1 VLSAWAL
8 FTISTA
14 YVALLFAIAYYGDRR
29 ARVAGAPSR
38 KPWVYSLALA
48 VYCTS
53 WTFYGAVGH
62 AATSGWDFLP
72 IYLGP
77 ILVFLVF
84 SELLR
89 RLVRISKRHN
99 ITSIADFVGARYGR
113 HQPIAMLITI
123 VAVIGVLPYIALQLK
138 AIEFGFAVLALP
150 LSTSHG
156 GAFDSGLLIA
166 VTLAAFAILFGTRE
180 VLSTENH
187 HGMVLAVAFESV
199 IKLIAFVAVGLYA
212 VYMLRDGFVD
222 AYAHAMQLP
231 QVRDT
236 ILDRSW
242 QAGFIAQTLLA
253 GVAIFCLPRQFQV
266 VVVENTSLRDLDTA
280 RWVFPVYLGIIC
292 LLVMP
297 IADVGLLKLAGTG
310 TPADTFMVSLPL
322 AEGQATLALGAYLGG
337 FSAATSMVIVES
349 IAISTMVCNELV
361 MPVLLRFGRIRHVPG
376 QDVGRVLRLIRR
388 AAIIGTM
395 ALAYAYYR
403 LFTGPGTLTQI
414 GLLSFAAVA
423 QFAPGI
429 VGGVFWRAGRY
440 PGVMAGL
447 VAGTLT
453 WAYTLLLPELLATHG
468 GLQFST
474 AGPLGISWLSPHGLF
489 GFADLDPIAHGAFW
503 SLGLNTLAYVGVSLF
518 TKTSLHDRLH
528 ATRFLGQAAQTAVV
542 RAPEPP
548 SAATVADLRELLE
561 CFVGGNHAANL
572 IDAYV
577 ASGGKLSPSSH
588 ERADPS
594 LVRVVEHG
602 LAGALGA
609 SSARLVMASML
620 RGRNMQLEEVVRLL
634 DETSHEIHFN
644 RELLRAAL
652 EHLAQGVSVVDSE
665 LRLVAWNRRY
675 IELFDYPPG
684 LVVVGR
690 PIEALMRYNAKRGL
704 LPDADVEHA
713 IRRRLGFM
721 RAGSAY
727 THERALP
734 DGTVLEIRGNPMPG
748 GGFVS
753 TYSDVTLRRRSQRAL
768 EEANELLEARV
779 SARTRELTELNA
791 ALAEAKSD
799 AERANFSKTRFLAA
813 ASHDLTQPITAARL
827 FVTSLDSASLP
838 APAATLIRSAE
849 NALTTAESL
858 LSGLLDISRLDAGAE
873 DVRREHFEIGALL
886 EPLVGEFRLL
896 AREKGLQ
903 LRYAHS
909 SAIVQ
914 TDTRLLRRILQNF
927 LSNAV
932 RYTRCGTVLVGSRRA
947 GSTLRIEVW
956 DSGPGIPASRREEI
970 FEEFRRIETP
980 SGESHRG
987 LGLGL
992 AIAQR
997 TAKLLGCELALR
1009 SWPGRGTVFAI
1020 AVPLGER
1027 ANLASTGAT
1036 RPSDPDA
1043 VSGAVVMCVENE
1055 IAVLAGIRALLSR
1068 WGCEVITARS
1078 REAALEAIH
1087 LDASSVDLLLV
1098 DYHLD
1103 GNVTGVEL
1111 ARELRT
1117 RLGGEVPCIIM
1128 TADQTQQSK
1137 RDAASHGFQMLHK
1150 PVKPAALRAMLN
1162 RMLALGDAE
1171 ASLDPLP

>member
-1 VLSAWAL
+1 MLGSWTL
-8 FTISTA
+8 FAISTA
-14 YVALLFAIAYYGDRR
+14 YVGLLFAIAYYGDRR
-29 ARVAGAPSR
+29 ARLAGAPSR

-77 ILVFLVF
+77 ILVFAF
-84 SELLR
+84 GASLLR

-113 HQPIAMLITI
+113 HKPIAMLITI

-138 AIEFGFAVLALP
+138 AIEFGFAMLALP
-150 LSTSHG
+150 RSPLG
-156 GAFDSGLLIA
+156 GRHFDSALVIA
-166 VTLAAFAILFGTRE
+166 ATLAAFAILFGTRQ

-212 VYMLRDGFVD
+212 VYGVHDGFVD
-222 AYAHAMQLP
+222 AYAHVMQLA
-231 QVRDT
+231 QVRETMTDPG
-236 ILDRSW
+236 W
-242 QAGFIAQTLLA
+242 QAGFVAQTLLA
-253 GVAIFCLPRQFQV
+253 GMAIFCLPRQFQV
-266 VVVENTSLRDLDTA
+266 VVVENTSIRDLRTA
-280 RWVFPVYLGIIC
+280 RWLFPVYLAIIC
-292 LLVMP
+292 VLVMP
-297 IADVGLLKLAGTG
+297 IAEVGLRKLIGTG

-322 AEGQATLALGAYLGG
+322 AEGHRALALAAYLGG
-337 FSAATSMVIVES
+337 FSAATSMVIVET
-349 IAISTMVCNELV
+349 IAIATMICNELV
-361 MPVLLRFGRIRHVPG
+361 MPVLLRVGGIRHVAG

-388 AAIIGTM
+388 IAIVVTM
-395 ALAYAYYR
+395 ALAYAYSR

-414 GLLSFAAVA
+414 GLLSFTAVA

-440 PGVMAGL
+440 PGVVAGL
-447 VAGTLT
+447 VLGTAT
-453 WAYTLLLPELLATHG
+453 WAYTLLLPELFATYG
-468 GLQFST
+468 SPEFAT
-474 AGPLGISWLSPHGLF
+474 AGPLGIGWLSPYGLF
-489 GFADLDPIAHGAFW
+489 GLADLDPMAHGAFW
-503 SLGLNTLAYVGVSLF
+503 SLGLNTLAYVGVSLLSR
-518 TKTSLHDRLH
+518 TSLHDRLH
-528 ATRFLGQAAQTAVV
+528 ATRFLGDAAQPASVRTA
-542 RAPEPP
+542 EPP
-548 SAATVADLRELLE
+548 SAATVGDLRELLE
-561 CFVGGNHAANL
+561 CFVGPEHARQL

-577 ASGGKLSPSSH
+577 ASGGKAPELPH
-588 ERADPS
+588 ERADPR

-620 RGRNMQLEEVVRLL
+620 RGRNMPLEEVVRLL

-675 IELFDYPPG
+675 VQLFDYPAE

-690 PIEALMRYNAKRGL
+690 PIEELMRFNARRGL
-704 LPDADVEHA
+704 LANDDLEAA
-713 IRRRLGFM
+713 IRRRLEFM

-727 THERALP
+727 MHERALP
-734 DGTVLEIRGNPMPG
+734 DGTVLEIRGNAMPG

-753 TYSDVTLRRRSQRAL
+753 TYSDVTQRKRSQRAL
-768 EEANELLEARV
+768 EEANESLEARV

-813 ASHDLTQPITAARL
+813 ASHDLAQPITAARL
-827 FVTSLDSASLP
+827 FVTSLDGDSLP
-838 APAATLIRSAE
+838 AHAVTLIRSAE
-849 NALTTAESL
+849 SALTTAESL
-858 LSGLLDISRLDAGAE
+858 LAGLLDISRLDAGAE
-873 DVRREHFEIGALL
+873 EVRPEHFEIRALL

-903 LRYAHS
+903 LRYAPS
-909 SAIVQ
+909 SAVVHA
-914 TDTRLLRRILQNF
+914 DVRLLRRILQNF

-932 RYTRCGTVLVGSRRA
+932 RYTRYGRVLVGCRRA
-947 GSTLRIEVW
+947 GSLLRVEVW
-956 DSGPGIPASRREEI
+956 DSGPGIHPSRQQEI
-970 FEEFRRIETP
+970 FEEFRRIEVP
-980 SGESHRG
+980 SGESQRG

-997 TAKLLGCELALR
+997 TAALLRCDLTLR
-1009 SWPGRGTVFAI
+1009 SWPGHGSVFAI
-1020 AVPLGER
+1020 AVPLGARQRTAVAGPPR
-1027 ANLASTGAT
+1027 ASE
-1036 RPSDPDA
+1036 SDG
-1043 VSGAVVMCVENE
+1043 VSGATVLCIENE
-1055 IAVLAGIRALLSR
+1055 VAVLAGIRTLLAR
-1068 WGCEVITARS
+1068 WGCNVVAARN
-1078 REAALEAIH
+1078 RDEAFAAV
-1087 LDASSVDLLLV
+1087 SSGTVPDLLLV
-1098 DYHLD
+1098 DYHLED
-1103 GNVTGVEL
+1103 GASG
-1111 ARELRT
+1111 A
-1117 RLGGEVPCIIM
+1117 EVASEIAAKLPVAPPVIIM

-1137 RDAASHGFQMLHK
+1137 RGAASRGFQILHK
-1150 PVKPAALRAMLN
+1150 PLKPAALRAMLN
-1162 RMLALGDAE
+1162 RTLAPGRAE
-1171 ASLDPLP
+1171 RPLDSLL

>member
-1 VLSAWAL
+1 MLSSWTL
-8 FTISTA
+8 FAISTT
-14 YVALLFAIAYYGDRR
+14 YVGLLFAIAYYGDRR
-29 ARVAGAPSR
+29 ARLAGAPSR

-77 ILVFLVF
+77 ILVFVF
-84 SELLR
+84 CSTLLR
-89 RLVRISKRHN
+89 RLVRISTRHN

-113 HQPIAMLITI
+113 HQPVAMLITI

-138 AIEFGFAVLALP
+138 AIEFGFTVLALP
-150 LSTSHG
+150 LSPASG
-156 GAFDSGLLIA
+156 GRFDSGLLVAAI
-166 VTLAAFAILFGTRE
+166 LAAFAILFGTRE

-199 IKLIAFVAVGLYA
+199 IKLLAFVAVGLYA
-212 VYMLRDGFVD
+212 VYMLHDGFVD
-222 AYAHAMQLP
+222 AYSRAMQLP

-236 ILDRSW
+236 LVDRGW
-242 QAGFIAQTLLA
+242 QAGFVAQTLLA
-253 GVAIFCLPRQFQV
+253 AAAIFCLPRQFQV
-266 VVVENTSLRDLDTA
+266 VVVENTAIRDLGTA
-280 RWVFPVYLGIIC
+280 RWLFPLYLGIIC

-297 IADVGLLKLAGTG
+297 IAEVGLLKLVGTG

-322 AEGQATLALGAYLGG
+322 AEGQSTLALAAYLGG
-337 FSAATSMVIVES
+337 FSAATSMVIVET
-349 IAISTMVCNELV
+349 IAISTMICNELV
-361 MPVLLRFGRIRHVPG
+361 MPVLLRFGRLGHVPG
-376 QDVGRVLRLIRR
+376 QDVGRLLRLIRR
-388 AAIIGTM
+388 VAIVATM
-395 ALAYAYYR
+395 SLAYAYYR

-429 VGGVFWRAGRY
+429 IGGVFWRGGRY
-440 PGVMAGL
+440 PGVIAGL
-447 VAGTLT
+447 ALGTAT

-468 GLQFST
+468 AGRFAT
-474 AGPLGISWLSPHGLF
+474 TGPLGIEWLSPHGLF
-489 GFADLDPIAHGAFW
+489 AFGQLDPIAHGALW
-503 SLGLNTLAYVGVSLF
+503 SLGLNAVAYVGVSLLS
-518 TKTSLHDRLH
+518 KTSLHDRLH
-528 ATRFLGQAAQTAVV
+528 AARFLGQAAEPPVARTV
-542 RAPEPP
+542 EPP

-561 CFVGGNHAANL
+561 CFVGPNHARNL
-572 IDAYV
+572 IDAYA
-577 ASGGKLSPSSH
+577 ASGGRAAVSPH
-588 ERADPS
+588 ERADPH

-620 RGRNMQLEEVVRLL
+620 RGRNMPLEDVVRLL

-652 EHLAQGVSVVDSE
+652 EHLAQGISVVDSE
-665 LRLVAWNRRY
+665 QRLVAWNRRY
-675 IELFDYPPG
+675 IELFHYPPD
-684 LVVVGR
+684 LVAVGR
-690 PIEALMRYNAKRGL
+690 PIESLMRYNAARGL
-704 LPDADVEHA
+704 LASADVEHA
-713 IRRRLGFM
+713 IRRRLDFM

-753 TYSDVTLRRRSQRAL
+753 TYSDVTQRKRSQRAL
-768 EEANELLEARV
+768 EEANESLEARV
-779 SARTRELTELNA
+779 SARTRELTDLNA

-813 ASHDLTQPITAARL
+813 ASHDLAQPITAARL
-827 FVTSLDSASLP
+827 FVTSLDSAALP
-838 APAATLIRSAE
+838 GQAVTLIRSAE
-849 NALTTAESL
+849 NALTTAEAL
-858 LSGLLDISRLDAGAE
+858 LAGLLDISRLDAGAE
-873 DVRREHFEIGALL
+873 DVRLEHFEIRTLL

-903 LRYAHS
+903 LRHARS
-909 SAIVQ
+909 SAIVH
-914 TDTRLLRRILQNF
+914 TDVRLLRRILQNF

-932 RYTRCGTVLVGSRRA
+932 RYTRYGTVLIGCRREGLA
-947 GSTLRIEVW
+947 LRIEVW
-956 DSGPGIPASRREEI
+956 DSGPGIPPSRQHEV
-970 FEEFRRIETP
+970 FEEFRRLEAP
-980 SGESHRG
+980 GGEGHRG

-997 TAKLLGCELALR
+997 TARLLGCGLSLR
-1009 SWPGRGTVFAI
+1009 SSPGHGSVFAI

-1027 ANLASTGAT
+1027 ARTASAGTH
-1036 RPSDPDA
+1036 RSSDSDR
-1043 VSGAVVMCVENE
+1043 VSGAAVMCVENE
-1055 IAVLAGIRALLSR
+1055 TAVLAGIRALLSR
-1068 WGCEVITARS
+1068 WGCEVITART
-1078 REAALEAIH
+1078 RESALEAIH
-1087 LDASSVDLLLV
+1087 FGAAPDLLLV

-1103 GNVTGVEL
+1103 ADVTGVDLAKEL
-1111 ARELRT
+1111 SAK
-1117 RLGGEVPCIIM
+1117 LGGELPCIIM

-1137 RDAASHGFQMLHK
+1137 RDAASHGFQVLHK
-1150 PVKPAALRAMLN
+1150 PLKPAALRAMLN
-1162 RMLALGDAE
+1162 RMLALGGAR
-1171 ASLDPLP
+1171 ASLDPLA

>member
-1 VLSAWAL
+1 MLSSWTL

-14 YVALLFAIAYYGDRR
+14 YVGLLFAIAYYGDRR
-29 ARVAGAPSR
+29 ARLAGAPLR

-72 IYLGP
+72 IYIGP
-77 ILVFLVF
+77 ILVFVF
-84 SELLR
+84 CAPLLR

-113 HQPIAMLITI
+113 HQPIATLITA
-123 VAVIGVLPYIALQLK
+123 VAAIGVLPYIALQLK

-150 LSTSHG
+150 LSSSG
-156 GAFDSGLLIA
+156 GRHFDSGLLVA
-166 VTLAAFAILFGTRE
+166 ATLAAFAILFGTRE

-212 VYMLRDGFVD
+212 VYMLHDGFVD
-222 AYAHAMQLP
+222 AYSRAMQLP

-236 ILDRSW
+236 IADPRW
-242 QAGFIAQTLLA
+242 QAGFVAQMLLA

-266 VVVENTSLRDLDTA
+266 VVVENTSIRDLDTA

-292 LLVMP
+292 VLVMP
-297 IADVGLLKLAGTG
+297 IAEVGLLKLLGTG

-322 AEGQATLALGAYLGG
+322 AEGQSTLALGAYLGG
-337 FSAATSMVIVES
+337 FSAATSMVIVET
-349 IAISTMVCNELV
+349 IAISTMICNELV

-388 AAIIGTM
+388 VAIVATM
-395 ALAYAYYR
+395 ALAYIYYR

-423 QFAPGI
+423 QFAPSI
-429 VGGVFWRAGRY
+429 IGGVFWKAGRY
-440 PGVMAGL
+440 PGVIAGL
-447 VAGTLT
+447 VAGTAT

-468 GLQFST
+468 AHAFAT
-474 AGPLGISWLSPHGLF
+474 AGPFGIGWLSPHGLF
-489 GFADLDPIAHGAFW
+489 GLADLDPIAHGAFW
-503 SLGLNTLAYVGVSLF
+503 SLGLNTLAYVGVSLMS
-518 TKTSLHDRLH
+518 KTSLHDRLH
-528 ATRFLGQAAQTAVV
+528 ATRFLGQAAEAPVI
-542 RAPEPP
+542 RASEPP

-561 CFVGGNHAANL
+561 CFVGPNHARHL
-572 IDAYV
+572 IDGYV
-577 ASGGKLSPSSH
+577 RSGGRVAASPH
-588 ERADPS
+588 ERADPR
-594 LVRVVEHG
+594 LVRVVERG

-620 RGRNMQLEEVVRLL
+620 RGRNMELEEVVRLL

-684 LVVVGR
+684 LVVVGL
-690 PIEALMRYNAKRGL
+690 PIEALMRYNAGRGL
-704 LPDADVEHA
+704 LPNANVERA
-713 IRRRLGFM
+713 INRRLDFM

-734 DGTVLEIRGNPMPG
+734 DGIVLEIRGNPMPG

-753 TYSDVTLRRRSQRAL
+753 TYSDVTQRKRSQRAL

-779 SARTRELTELNA
+779 SARTRELTQLNQ

-838 APAATLIRSAE
+838 GQAATLIRSAE
-849 NALTTAESL
+849 NALTTAEAL
-858 LSGLLDISRLDAGAE
+858 LAGLLDISRLDAGAE
-873 DVRREHFEIGALL
+873 EVRLEHLEIRALL
-886 EPLVGEFRLL
+886 EPLVCEFRLL

-903 LRYAHS
+903 LRYAPS
-909 SAIVQ
+909 SAIVH
-914 TDTRLLRRILQNF
+914 TDARLLRRILQNF
-927 LSNAV
+927 VSNAT
-932 RYTRCGTVLVGSRRA
+932 RYTRYGTVLVGSRRA
-947 GSTLRIEVW
+947 GSMLRIEVW
-956 DSGPGIPASRREEI
+956 DSGPGIPPSRQHEI
-970 FEEFRRIETP
+970 FEEFRRIESP
-980 SGESHRG
+980 DGESHRG

-997 TAKLLGCELALR
+997 TAKLLGCELTLR
-1009 SWPGRGTVFAI
+1009 SWPGHGSVFAI

-1027 ANLASTGAT
+1027 TRTAPTGIP
-1036 RPSDPDA
+1036 RSSDSDR
-1043 VSGAVVMCVENE
+1043 VFGAVVMCIENE

-1068 WGCEVITARS
+1068 WGCEVVTART

-1087 LDASSVDLLLV
+1087 FGAAPDLLLV

-1111 ARELRT
+1111 AQELSA
-1117 RLGGEVPCIIM
+1117 RLGGDVPCIIM

-1150 PVKPAALRAMLN
+1150 PLKPAALRALLN
-1162 RMLALGDAE
+1162 RMLVLGDAE
-1171 ASLDPLP
+1171 PSLGPLA

>member
-1 VLSAWAL
+1 MLSSWAL

-14 YVALLFAIAYYGDRR
+14 YVGLLFAIAYYGDRR
-29 ARVAGAPSR
+29 ARLVGAPLR

-48 VYCTS
+48 VFCTS

-62 AATSGWDFLP
+62 AVTSGWDFLP

-77 ILVFLVF
+77 ILVFVF
-84 SELLR
+84 FAPLLR

-113 HQPIAMLITI
+113 HQPIAMLVTI

-138 AIEFGFAVLALP
+138 AVEFGFAVLSVSVSP
-150 LSTSHG
+150 SG
-156 GAFDSGLLIA
+156 GQGFDSALLVA
-166 VTLAAFAILFGTRE
+166 ATLAVFAILFGTRE

-212 VYMLRDGFVD
+212 VYVLHDGFID
-222 AYAHAMQLP
+222 AYSRAMLLP

-236 ILDRSW
+236 MADPQWR
-242 QAGFIAQTLLA
+242 AGFVAQTLLA

-266 VVVENTSLRDLDTA
+266 VVVENTSIRDLDTA
-280 RWVFPVYLGIIC
+280 RWLFPVYLGIIC
-292 LLVMP
+292 VLVMP
-297 IADVGLLKLAGTG
+297 IAEAGLLKLIGTG

-322 AEGQATLALGAYLGG
+322 AEGQPMLALGAYIGG
-337 FSAATSMVIVES
+337 FSAATSMVIVET
-349 IAISTMVCNELV
+349 IAIATMVCNELV
-361 MPVLLRFGRIRHVPG
+361 MPVLLRFGYIGHVPG
-376 QDVGRVLRLIRR
+376 QNVARVIRLIRR
-388 AAIIGTM
+388 AAIVATV
-395 ALAYAYYR
+395 ALAYVYYR

-423 QFAPGI
+423 QFAPSI
-429 VGGVFWRAGRY
+429 IGGVYWKAGRY
-440 PGVMAGL
+440 PGVIAGL
-447 VAGTLT
+447 AVGTVT
-453 WAYTLLLPELLATHG
+453 WGYTLLLPELLTTHG
-468 GLQFST
+468 ARTFAEL
-474 AGPLGISWLSPHGLF
+474 GPLGLTWLSPHNLF
-489 GFADLDPIAHGAFW
+489 GFGDLDPIAHGTLW
-503 SLGLNTLAYVGVSLF
+503 SLGLNTLAYIGVSLLA
-518 TKTSLHDRLH
+518 KTSLHDRLH
-528 ATRFLGQAAQTAVV
+528 AARFLGHAGQ
-542 RAPEPP
+542 APEPRSVEP
-548 SAATVADLRELLE
+548 RSTATVADLRELLE
-561 CFVGGNHAANL
+561 CFVGTTHARNL
-572 IDAYV
+572 IESYV
-577 ASGGKLSPSSH
+577 TGTSRTTVTPH
-588 ERADPS
+588 ERADPR
-594 LVRVVEHG
+594 LVRIVEHG

-620 RGRNMQLEEVVRLL
+620 RGRDMQLEEVVRLL

-652 EHLAQGVSVVDSE
+652 EHLAQGVSVVDAD

-675 IELFDYPPG
+675 VELFDYPPG

-690 PIEALMRYNAKRGL
+690 PIEDLMRYNAERGL
-704 LPDADVEHA
+704 LSNAHVENA
-713 IRRRLGFM
+713 IRRRLDFM

-753 TYSDVTLRRRSQRAL
+753 TYSDVTLRKRSQQAL

-779 SARTRELTELNA
+779 SARTRELTELNK

-799 AERANFSKTRFLAA
+799 ADRANFSKTRFLAA

-827 FVTSLDSASLP
+827 FVTSLDSDSLP
-838 APAATLIRSAE
+838 GHAATLIRSAE
-849 NALTTAESL
+849 SALTTAEAL
-858 LSGLLDISRLDAGAE
+858 LAGLLDISRLDAGAE
-873 DVRREHFEIGALL
+873 EVRLEHLEIRALL

-903 LRYAHS
+903 LRYAGS
-909 SAIVQ
+909 SAVVY
-914 TDTRLLRRILQNF
+914 TDARLLRRILQNF

-932 RYTRCGTVLVGSRRA
+932 RYTRYGTVLIGSRRC
-947 GSTLRIEVW
+947 GSSLRIEVW
-956 DSGPGIPASRREEI
+956 DSGPGIPPSRQREI
-970 FEEFRRIETP
+970 FEEFRRM
-980 SGESHRG
+980 ESSAVESQRG

-992 AIAQR
+992 AIAER
-997 TAKLLGCELALR
+997 TAKLLGCQLTLR
-1009 SWPGRGTVFAI
+1009 SWPGHGSVFAL

-1027 ANLASTGAT
+1027 EQTGT
-1036 RPSDPDA
+1036 VMPVRSNDHDR
-1043 VSGAVVMCVENE
+1043 VFGVVVLCVENE
-1055 IAVLAGIRALLSR
+1055 VAVLAGIRALLSR
-1068 WGCEVITARS
+1068 WGCEVQTARS

-1087 LDASSVDLLLV
+1087 FGASPDLLLV

-1103 GNVTGVEL
+1103 GHVTGVEV
-1111 ARELRT
+1111 ARQLSSK
-1117 RLGGEVPCIIM
+1117 LPAAVPCIIM

-1137 RDAASHGFQMLHK
+1137 RDAAAQGFQVLHK
-1150 PVKPAALRAMLN
+1150 PLKPAALRAMMN

-1171 ASLDPLP
+1171 TSLDPLA

>member
-1 VLSAWAL
+1 MLSSLTL
-8 FTISTA
+8 FTISTL
-14 YVALLFAIAYYGDRR
+14 YVALLFGIAYYGDRR
-29 ARVAGAPSR
+29 ARLVGAPSR

-72 IYLGP
+72 IYFGP
-77 ILVFLVF
+77 MLVLAFCAP
-84 SELLR
+84 LLR
-89 RLVRISKRHN
+89 RVVRISKRHN

-113 HQPIAMLITI
+113 HQPIAMLITA

-138 AIEFGFAVLALP
+138 AIEFGFAVLSIPVTPTDGHLDNAL
-150 LSTSHG
+150 L
-156 GAFDSGLLIA
+156 AAIM
-166 VTLAAFAILFGTRE
+166 LAAFAILFGTRE

-212 VYMLRDGFVD
+212 VYTLHNGFID
-222 AYAHAMQLP
+222 AYSRAMQLP

-236 ILDRSW
+236 MADPQW

-266 VVVENTSLRDLDTA
+266 VVVENTSIRDVDTA
-280 RWVFPVYLGIIC
+280 RWVFPAYLAIIC

-297 IADVGLLKLAGTG
+297 IAEVGLLKLAGTG
-310 TPADTFMVSLPL
+310 TPPDTFMVSLPL
-322 AEGQATLALGAYLGG
+322 AEGQPMLALGAYIGG
-337 FSAATSMVIVES
+337 FSAATSMVIVET
-349 IAISTMVCNELV
+349 IAISTMICNELV
-361 MPVLLRFGRIRHVPG
+361 MPVLLRLGRIGRVPG
-376 QDVGRVLRLIRR
+376 QNFARVIRLIRR
-388 AAIIGTM
+388 VAIIATM
-395 ALAYAYYR
+395 ALAYVYYR

-423 QFAPGI
+423 QFAPSI
-429 VGGVFWRAGRY
+429 IGGVYWKAGRY
-440 PGVMAGL
+440 PGVIAGL
-447 VAGTLT
+447 TVGTAT
-453 WAYTLLLPELLATHG
+453 WCYTLLVPELLATQAAHA
-468 GLQFST
+468 FVT
-474 AGPLGISWLSPHGLF
+474 AGPFGLRWLSPHGFLGF
-489 GFADLDPIAHGAFW
+489 GNLDPIAHGTLW
-503 SLGLNTLAYVGVSLF
+503 SLGLNALAYVGVSLWS
-518 TKTSLHDRLH
+518 KTSLHDRLH
-528 ATRFLGQAAQTAVV
+528 AARFLGQAAPADV
-542 RAPEPP
+542 RETEPH
-548 SAATVADLRELLE
+548 STATVADLRELLE
-561 CFVGGNHAANL
+561 CFVGPSHARNL
-572 IDAYV
+572 IEGFA
-577 ASGGKLSPSSH
+577 ASGAKVTLSPH
-588 ERADPS
+588 ERADPR
-594 LVRVVEHG
+594 LVRIVEHG

-609 SSARLVMASML
+609 ASARLVMASML
-620 RGRNMQLEEVVRLL
+620 RGRDMQLEEVVRLL

-675 IELFDYPPG
+675 IDLFGYPPG

-690 PIEALMRYNAKRGL
+690 PIEDLMRFNVERGL
-704 LPDADVEHA
+704 LSAANTETA
-713 IRRRLGFM
+713 IRRRLDFM
-721 RAGSAY
+721 HAGSAY

-734 DGTVLEIRGNPMPG
+734 NGTVLEIRGNPMPG

-753 TYSDVTLRRRSQRAL
+753 TYADVTLRKRSQRAL

-779 SARTRELTELNA
+779 SARTRELTALNQ

-838 APAATLIRSAE
+838 GQAVTLIRSAE
-849 NALTTAESL
+849 NALTTAEAL
-858 LSGLLDISRLDAGAE
+858 LAGLLDISRLDAGAE
-873 DVRREHFEIGALL
+873 EVRLEHLEIRALL

-903 LRYAHS
+903 LRYAGS
-909 SAIVQ
+909 SAIVH
-914 TDTRLLRRILQNF
+914 TDARLLRRILQNF

-932 RYTRCGTVLVGSRRA
+932 RYTRYGTVLIGARRRA
-947 GSTLRIEVW
+947 STLRIEVW
-956 DSGPGIPASRREEI
+956 DSGSGIPASRQREI
-970 FEEFRRIETP
+970 FEEFRRIESP
-980 SGESHRG
+980 EGESHRG

-992 AIAQR
+992 AIAER
-997 TAKLLGCELALR
+997 TAKLLGCELTLR
-1009 SWPGRGTVFAI
+1009 SWPGHGSVFAI

-1027 ANLASTGAT
+1027 GRTAAAASARSNDHDRVFGAI
-1036 RPSDPDA
+1036 
-1043 VSGAVVMCVENE
+1043 VMCVENE
-1055 IAVLAGIRALLSR
+1055 VAVLAGIRALLSR
-1068 WGCEVITARS
+1068 WGCEVVTART

-1087 LDASSVDLLLV
+1087 FGAAPDLLLV

-1103 GNVTGVEL
+1103 GDVTGVGVAQQL
-1111 ARELRT
+1111 AAK
-1117 RLGGEVPCIIM
+1117 LGNPVPCIIM

-1137 RDAASHGFQMLHK
+1137 RDALAHGFQILHK
-1150 PVKPAALRAMLN
+1150 PLRPAALRAMMN

-1171 ASLDPLP
+1171 ASLDPLT

>member
-1 VLSAWAL
+1 MLSSLTL
-8 FTISTA
+8 FTISTL

-29 ARVAGAPSR
+29 ARLSGAPSR

-77 ILVFLVF
+77 ILVFACCAP
-84 SELLR
+84 LLR
-89 RLVRISKRHN
+89 RVVRISKRHN

-113 HQPIAMLITI
+113 HQPIAMLITA

-138 AIEFGFAVLALP
+138 AIEFGFDVLSIPLAPTRDGHLDNAL
-150 LSTSHG
+150 L
-156 GAFDSGLLIA
+156 AAIM
-166 VTLAAFAILFGTRE
+166 LAAFAILFGTRE

-199 IKLIAFVAVGLYA
+199 IKLVAFVAVGLYA
-212 VYMLRDGFVD
+212 VYMLHDGFID
-222 AYAHAMQLP
+222 AYSRAMQLP

-236 ILDRSW
+236 MADPQW

-266 VVVENTSLRDLDTA
+266 VVVENTSIRDVDTA
-280 RWVFPVYLGIIC
+280 RWLFPTYLAIIC

-297 IADVGLLKLAGTG
+297 IAEAGLLRLAGTG
-310 TPADTFMVSLPL
+310 TAPDTFMVSLPL
-322 AEGQATLALGAYLGG
+322 TEGQPMLALGAYIGG
-337 FSAATSMVIVES
+337 FSAATSMVIVET
-349 IAISTMVCNELV
+349 IAISTMICNELV
-361 MPVLLRFGRIRHVPG
+361 MPVLLRFGRRRHVPG
-376 QDVGRVLRLIRR
+376 RNVARVIRLIRR
-388 AAIIGTM
+388 VAIVATM
-395 ALAYAYYR
+395 LLAYVYYR

-423 QFAPGI
+423 QFAPSI
-429 VGGVFWRAGRY
+429 IGGVYWKAGRY
-440 PGVMAGL
+440 PGVIAGL
-447 VAGTLT
+447 VVGTAT
-453 WAYTLLLPELLATHG
+453 WCYTLLLPELLTTQGAHAFATG
-468 GLQFST
+468 GPFGL
-474 AGPLGISWLSPHGLF
+474 AWLSPYGLF
-489 GFADLDPIAHGAFW
+489 GFGNLDPIAHGTLW
-503 SLGLNTLAYVGVSLF
+503 TLGLNTLAYVGVSLCS
-518 TKTSLHDRLH
+518 KTSLHDRLH
-528 ATRFLGQAAQTAVV
+528 AARFLGQAAPAGV
-542 RAPEPP
+542 REPEPH

-561 CFVGGNHAANL
+561 CFVGPSHARNL
-572 IDAYV
+572 IEGFV
-577 ASGGKLSPSSH
+577 ASGGKATLSPH
-588 ERADPS
+588 ERADPR
-594 LVRVVEHG
+594 LVRIVEHG
-602 LAGALGA
+602 LAGALGSA
-609 SSARLVMASML
+609 SARLVMASML
-620 RGRNMQLEEVVRLL
+620 RGRDMQLEEVVRLL

-675 IELFDYPPG
+675 IDLFGYPPG

-690 PIEALMRYNAKRGL
+690 PIEDLMRFNVERGL
-704 LPDADVEHA
+704 LSTANAESA
-713 IRRRLGFM
+713 IRRRLDFM

-734 DGTVLEIRGNPMPG
+734 NGTVLEIGGNPMPG

-753 TYSDVTLRRRSQRAL
+753 TYSDVTLRKRSQRAL

-779 SARTRELTELNA
+779 SARTRELTALNS
-791 ALAEAKSD
+791 ALADAKSD

-827 FVTSLDSASLP
+827 FVTSLDSTSLP
-838 APAATLIRSAE
+838 GQAATLIRSAE
-849 NALTTAESL
+849 NALTTAEAL
-858 LSGLLDISRLDAGAE
+858 LAGLLDISRLDAGAE
-873 DVRREHFEIGALL
+873 EARLEHLEIRALL

-903 LRYAHS
+903 LRYAAS
-909 SAIVQ
+909 SAIVH
-914 TDTRLLRRILQNF
+914 TDARLLRRILQNF

-932 RYTRCGTVLVGSRRA
+932 RYTRYGTVLIGSRRCA
-947 GSTLRIEVW
+947 SALRIEVW
-956 DSGPGIPASRREEI
+956 DSGPGIPASRQREI
-970 FEEFRRIETP
+970 FEEFRRIEAP
-980 SGESHRG
+980 EGDGHRG

-992 AIAQR
+992 AIAER
-997 TAKLLGCELALR
+997 TAKLLGCDLTLR
-1009 SWPGRGTVFAI
+1009 SWPGHGSVFAI

-1027 ANLASTGAT
+1027 ARTAAAASARPNDHDRVFGAI
-1036 RPSDPDA
+1036 
-1043 VSGAVVMCVENE
+1043 VMCVENE
-1055 IAVLAGIRALLSR
+1055 SAVLSGIRALLSR
-1068 WGCEVITARS
+1068 WGCEVVTART

-1087 LDASSVDLLLV
+1087 FGAAPDLLLV

-1103 GNVTGVEL
+1103 GDVTGVEL
-1111 ARELRT
+1111 AQQLAA
-1117 RLGGEVPCIIM
+1117 RLGDPVPCIIM

-1137 RDAASHGFQMLHK
+1137 RDALAHGFQILHK
-1150 PVKPAALRAMLN
+1150 PLKPAALRAMMN

-1171 ASLDPLP
+1171 ASLDPLA

>member
-1 VLSAWAL
+1 MLSSWTL
-8 FTISTA
+8 FAVSTA
-14 YVALLFAIAYYGDRR
+14 YVGLLFAIAYYGDRR
-29 ARVAGAPSR
+29 ARRAGAPLR

-77 ILVFLVF
+77 ILVFVVGA
-84 SELLR
+84 ELLR
-89 RLVRISKRHN
+89 RLIRISKRHN

-113 HQPIAMLITI
+113 HQPIAMLVTI

-150 LSTSHG
+150 LSLSDAG
-156 GAFDSGLLIA
+156 GLDSGLLIA

-180 VLSTENH
+180 VLSTETH

-212 VYMLRDGFVD
+212 VYMLHDGFID
-222 AYAHAMQLP
+222 AYARAIQLP

-236 ILDRSW
+236 IVDPGW
-242 QAGFIAQTLLA
+242 QLGFVAQTLLA
-253 GVAIFCLPRQFQV
+253 GAAIFCLPRQFQV
-266 VVVENTSLRDLDTA
+266 TVVENTSIRDLDTA
-280 RWVFPVYLGIIC
+280 RWLFPVYLAIIC

-297 IADVGLLKLAGTG
+297 IAEVGLLKLVGTG

-322 AEGQATLALGAYLGG
+322 AEGQSALALGAYLGG
-337 FSAATSMVIVES
+337 FSAATSMVIVETV
-349 IAISTMVCNELV
+349 AISTMICNELV
-361 MPVLLRFGRIRHVPG
+361 MPVLLRFGRVRHVPG
-376 QDVGRVLRLIRR
+376 QDVGRLLRLIRR
-388 AAIIGTM
+388 AAILATM
-395 ALAYAYYR
+395 ALAYVYYR

-414 GLLSFAAVA
+414 GVLSFAAVA
-423 QFAPGI
+423 QFAPSI
-429 VGGVFWRAGRY
+429 VGGVYWRAGRY
-440 PGVMAGL
+440 PGVIAGL
-447 VAGTLT
+447 VAGTAT

-468 GLQFST
+468 AREFVT
-474 AGPLGISWLSPHGLF
+474 AGPFGLAWLSPHGLF
-489 GFADLDPIAHGAFW
+489 GFADLDPVAHGTFW
-503 SLGLNTLAYVGVSLF
+503 SLGLNTLAYVGVSLM

-528 ATRFLGQAAQTAVV
+528 ATRFLGQAAQ
-542 RAPEPP
+542 APDLRPAEPP

-561 CFVGGNHAANL
+561 CFVGPNHARHL
-572 IDAYV
+572 IAAYV
-577 ASGGKLSPSSH
+577 ASGGKLPPSPH

-675 IELFDYPPG
+675 IELFDYPSG

-690 PIEALMRYNAKRGL
+690 PIEALMRYNANRGL
-704 LPDADVEHA
+704 LASADVERA
-713 IRRRLGFM
+713 IRRRLDFM

-753 TYSDVTLRRRSQRAL
+753 TYSDVTLRKRSQRAL

-779 SARTRELTELNA
+779 SARTRELTQLNQ

-827 FVTSLDSASLP
+827 FVTSLDAALLP
-838 APAATLIRSAE
+838 APAATLVRSAE

-858 LSGLLDISRLDAGAE
+858 LAGLLDISRLDAGAE
-873 DVRREHFEIGALL
+873 EVRLEHFEIAALL

-903 LRYAHS
+903 LRYAPS
-909 SAIVQ
+909 SAVVR
-914 TDTRLLRRILQNF
+914 TDARLLRRILQNF

-932 RYTRCGTVLVGSRRA
+932 RYTRCGTVLIGSRRA
-947 GSTLRIEVW
+947 GLRLRIEVW
-956 DSGPGIPASRREEI
+956 DSGPGIAPSRQHEI
-970 FEEFRRIETP
+970 FEEFRRIEVP
-980 SGESHRG
+980 GGEPQRG

-997 TAKLLGCELALR
+997 TAKLLNCELALR
-1009 SWPGRGTVFAI
+1009 SWPGQGSMFAI
-1020 AVPLGER
+1020 TVPLGER
-1027 ANLASTGAT
+1027 ARTTPPGAP
-1036 RPSDPDA
+1036 RPG
-1043 VSGAVVMCVENE
+1043 GADRLFGAAVMCVENE

-1068 WGCEVITARS
+1068 WGCEVITART
-1078 REAALEAIH
+1078 REAALEAIYMGT
-1087 LDASSVDLLLV
+1087 SVDLLLV

-1103 GNVTGVEL
+1103 GDATGVQV
-1111 ARELRT
+1111 AMELRAK
-1117 RLGGEVPCIIM
+1117 LGGEVPCIIM

-1137 RDAASHGFQMLHK
+1137 RDASSHGFLMLHK
-1150 PVKPAALRAMLN
+1150 PLKPAALRAMLN
-1162 RMLALGDAE
+1162 RTLALGDAN
-1171 ASLDPLP
+1171 ASFDSLA

>member
-1 VLSAWAL
+1 M
-8 FTISTA
+8 
-14 YVALLFAIAYYGDRR
+14 
-29 ARVAGAPSR
+29 
-38 KPWVYSLALA
+38 
-48 VYCTS
+48 
-53 WTFYGAVGH
+53 
-62 AATSGWDFLP
+62 SGWDFLP

-77 ILVFLVF
+77 IVVFVLF
-84 SELLR
+84 AELLR

-138 AIEFGFAVLALP
+138 AIEFGFTVLAVP
-150 LSTSHG
+150 LSPSNG
-156 GAFDSGLLIA
+156 GVFDSGLLLA

-222 AYAHAMQLP
+222 AYSHAMQLP

-236 ILDRSW
+236 VADPSW

-266 VVVENTSLRDLDTA
+266 VVVENTAIRDLDTA

-297 IADVGLLKLAGTG
+297 IAEVGLVKLAGTG

-322 AEGQATLALGAYLGG
+322 AEGQSTLALAAYLGG
-337 FSAATSMVIVES
+337 FSAATSMVIVET

-361 MPVLLRFGRIRHVPG
+361 MPLLLRFGRIRHVPG

-388 AAIIGTM
+388 TAIVGTM
-395 ALAYAYYR
+395 ALAYVYYR

-423 QFAPGI
+423 QFAPSI
-429 VGGVFWRAGRY
+429 IGGVYWRAGRY
-440 PGVMAGL
+440 PGVIAGL
-447 VAGTLT
+447 VVGTVT

-468 GLQFST
+468 AHDFVA
-474 AGPLGISWLSPHGLF
+474 AGPLGIAWLSPHRLF
-489 GFADLDPIAHGAFW
+489 GFADLDPMAHGAFW
-503 SLGLNTLAYVGVSLF
+503 SLGLNTLAYVGVSLLS
-518 TKTSLHDRLH
+518 KTSLHDRLH
-528 ATRFLGQAAQTAVV
+528 ATRFLGQAAQAPLV
-542 RAPEPP
+542 RAAEPP
-548 SAATVADLRELLE
+548 SVATVADLRELLQ
-561 CFVGGNHAANL
+561 CFVGAVHAAHL

-577 ASGGKLSPSSH
+577 ASGGKLSGSAH

-594 LVRVVEHG
+594 LVRVVERG

-620 RGRNMQLEEVVRLL
+620 RGRDMQLEEVVRLL

-652 EHLAQGVSVVDSE
+652 EHLAQGVSVVDAE

-690 PIEALMRYNAKRGL
+690 PIDALMRYNAKRGL
-704 LPDADVEHA
+704 LPSDDVEQA
-713 IRRRLGFM
+713 IRRRLDFM

-753 TYSDVTLRRRSQRAL
+753 TYSDVTQRRRSQRAL

-838 APAATLIRSAE
+838 GPAATLIRSAE

-858 LSGLLDISRLDAGAE
+858 LAGLLDISRLDAGAE
-873 DVRREHFEIGALL
+873 EVRLEHFEIRALL

-903 LRYAHS
+903 LRYAPS
-909 SAIVQ
+909 SAIVH
-914 TDTRLLRRILQNF
+914 TDARLLRRILQNF

-932 RYTRCGTVLVGSRRA
+932 RYTRYGTVLTGSRRT
-947 GSTLRIEVW
+947 GSALRIEVW
-956 DSGPGIPASRREEI
+956 DSGPGIPLSRRHEI
-970 FEEFRRIETP
+970 FEEFRRIDMP
-980 SGESHRG
+980 NGESHRG

-997 TAKLLGCELALR
+997 TAKLLGCELTLR
-1009 SWPGRGTVFAI
+1009 SWPGHGSVFAI
-1020 AVPLGER
+1020 GVPFGER
-1027 ANLASTGAT
+1027 ARIASAGTPRA
-1036 RPSDPDA
+1036 SDPDA
-1043 VSGAVVMCVENE
+1043 VRGAVVMCIENE
-1055 IAVLAGIRALLSR
+1055 TGVLTGIRALLSR
-1068 WGCEVITARS
+1068 WGCEVIAART
-1078 REAALEAIH
+1078 REAALDAIH
-1087 LDASSVDLLLV
+1087 LGASVDLLLV

-1111 ARELRT
+1111 ARELCAK
-1117 RLGGEVPCIIM
+1117 LGGDVPCIIM

-1150 PVKPAALRAMLN
+1150 PLKPAALRAMLN

-1171 ASLDPLP
+1171 AFDPLR